1 MRRTRARVRSSC
13 CGHFA
18 RRARRASV
26 SLCLG
31 RIAVREPPAS
41 TLIVAAASD
50 SSCFSPLHLAGLSPL
65 PPSHLGECSCCA
77 LLAAPGG
84 PSLSLPAA
92 HCLRAAT
99 LSSPLPPWLS
109 SLFVRLPPPPPPPSH
124 LGECSCRALLA
135 APGGP
140 SLSLPAARCPRA
152 ATLSSPLPPWL
163 SSLFARLP
171 PPPPPSHSGECSCRR
186 ALLPPPAQP
195 LLSLASSLP
204 PEPPVTPL
212 PRSFATASAVEQR
225 LCHSAQSS
233 SRRVSVKKPREYALY
248 LVSISSACGC
258 GCLFCRTRSR
268 ALALPASRRRL
279 RGAGRGVASR
289 GGSELSVPT
298 CRSSPSPPPSL
309 FTSPLLILFMLLGYF
324 ARSLSLSL
332 SGGAR
337 QATFFLLRF
346 RPTSLT
352 SANVSDQG
360 RLWGGTG
367 AALGGALRR

>member
-26 SLCLG
+26 SLSLG

-50 SSCFSPLHLAGLSPL
+50 SSCFSPLHLAGL
-65 PPSHLGECSCCA
+65 
-77 LLAAPGG
+77 
-84 PSLSLPAA
+84 
-92 HCLRAAT
+92 
-99 LSSPLPPWLS
+99 
-109 SLFVRLPPPPPPPSH
+109 PPPPPSH

-212 PRSFATASAVEQR
+212 PRSFATAAAVEQR

-258 GCLFCRTRSR
+258 GCVFCRTRSR

-279 RGAGRGVASR
+279 RGAGRGVASC
-289 GGSELSVPT
+289 GGSELSVHT

-309 FTSPLLILFMLLGYF
+309 FTSSLLLLLIGLLC
-324 ARSLSLSL
+324 ALSLSLSL
-332 SGGAR
+332 RRCSASNVLSAAISAYFAHLRERVRSGQALGRNRGGAR
-337 QATFFLLRF
+337 RRF
-346 RPTSLT
+346 
-352 SANVSDQG
+352 
-360 RLWGGTG
+360 
-367 AALGGALRR
+367 AALDSARRR

>member
-26 SLCLG
+26 SLSLG

-50 SSCFSPLHLAGLSPL
+50 SSCFSPLHLAGL
-65 PPSHLGECSCCA
+65 
-77 LLAAPGG
+77 
-84 PSLSLPAA
+84 
-92 HCLRAAT
+92 
-99 LSSPLPPWLS
+99 
-109 SLFVRLPPPPPPPSH
+109 PPPPPSH

-186 ALLPPPAQP
+186 ALLPPPAQS

-212 PRSFATASAVEQR
+212 PRSFATAAAVEQR

-233 SRRVSVKKPREYALY
+233 SRRVSAKKPREYALY

-258 GCLFCRTRSR
+258 GCVFCRTRSR

-298 CRSSPSPPPSL
+298 CRSSLSPPPSL
-309 FTSPLLILFMLLGYF
+309 FTSSLLLLLIGLLC
-324 ARSLSLSL
+324 ALSLSLSL
-332 SGGAR
+332 S
-337 QATFFLLRF
+337 LR
-346 RPTSLT
+346 RC
-352 SANVSDQG
+352 SASNVLSAAISAYFAHLRERVRSGQ
-360 RLWGGTG
+360 
-367 AALGGALRR
+367 ALGRNRGSARRR